1 MTEIHKKGW
10 GYENWLVNNELY
22 CGKILHF
29 NKGKQCS
36 LHYHKIKDE
45 TFYVLKGEAL
55 LQFVNDDGK
64 IKTKIF
70 RMGDSFHIPP
80 NMAHRIIAETGVDI
94 IEISTQHFEEDSYR
108 IEKGD

>member
-29 NKGKQCS
+29 NKGKKCS

-45 TFYVLKGEAL
+45 TFYILKGTINLYVVEGI
-55 LQFVNDDGK
+55 DI
-64 IKTKIF
+64 IKKHVLGE
-70 RMGDSFHIPP
+70 GDTFHITPG
-80 NMAHRIIAETGVDI
+80 MCHSVEAMCDSDI
-94 IEISTQHFEEDSYR
+94 IEISTQHFESDSYR
-108 IEKGD
+108 IIRGD